1 MAAVKVDVTVP
12 LAAGVTDAGD
22 RVQVMAGVAGT
33 TEQANDTAEL
43 NPLSEVTVTVEVA
56 VLPAVTM
63 LEAGVVLKEKSL
75 IFNTNAAV
83 RVTVPEE
90 PDTVTV

>member
-1 MAAVKVDVTVP
+1 MV
-12 LAAGVTDAGD
+12 
-22 RVQVMAGVAGT
+22 GVAGT

-56 VLPAVTM
+56 VPPAVTM
-63 LEAGVVLKEKSL
+63 PETGATLKEKSL
-75 IFNTNAAV
+75 IFNTNVEV